1 MIRFITIYILQKSLS
16 REDMFKFSYIVQIQ
30 GQSECVTE
38 KKLFLMEK
46 KWLKI
51 QMTEENRVCIS

>member
-16 REDMFKFSYIVQIQ
+16 REDMFKFSYIVEIQ
-30 GQSECVTE
+30 GQSGRVTE